1 MGPGKETKHNVDA
14 SATQCFLLLHLLI
27 FHTLVSMGFFKLLDK
42 LLIPNIF
49 GKELLLF
56 ILSESL

>member
-1 MGPGKETKHNVDA
+1 MGSRKETKHDVDA
-14 SATQCFLLLHLLI
+14 LETQCFFLLHLLI
-27 FHTLVSMGFFKLLDK
+27 FPTLVSMGFFKLLDK
-42 LLIPNIF
+42 LLTPNIF